1 MSEIEEGWA
10 AAKIVWGLLVTI
22 IGALSVKTLNRVDKL
37 EETRVPKEDYERVT
51 AQVRDDHLRNIARV
65 EESIKDL
72 RAEMQTGFNRVFTR
86 LDEFADRFAG

>member
-1 MSEIEEGWA
+1 MSEIEDGWFA
-10 AAKIVWGLLVTI
+10 FKIVWGLFLTI
-22 IGALSVKTLNRVDKL
+22 VGAVSMKTISRVDKL